1 MDLMKLAN
9 FPEMRHLPVREK
21 LELVDELWLS
31 ITPELGSLKVSEE
44 EKEVLDE
51 RWAAFL
57 KSPDSA
63 LTVEQFQDKVKALRG

>member
-1 MDLMKLAN
+1 MNPMKLAN
-9 FPEMRHLPVREK
+9 FPEVQELPVREK

-31 ITPELGSLKVSEE
+31 IAPELDSLTVSEE

-57 KSPDSA
+57 KFPNSA
-63 LTVEQFQDKVKALRG
+63 LTIEQFQENMKALRG

>member
-1 MDLMKLAN
+1 MKPMKLAN
-9 FPEMRHLPVREK
+9 FPEVQHLPVREK

-31 ITPELGSLKVSEE
+31 ITPELGALNVSEE

-57 KSPDSA
+57 KSPGSA
-63 LTVEQFQDKVKALRG
+63 LTLDQFQEKMNTLRG